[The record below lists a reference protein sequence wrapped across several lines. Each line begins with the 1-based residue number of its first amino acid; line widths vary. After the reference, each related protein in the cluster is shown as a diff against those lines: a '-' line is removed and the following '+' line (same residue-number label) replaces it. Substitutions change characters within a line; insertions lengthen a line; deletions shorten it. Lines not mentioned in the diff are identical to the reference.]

1 MGSRVRLY
9 RSTGMVLARASTDPG
24 GLELPENVD
33 LNDDAVAGPGR
44 VWLARL
50 WRRDEIRAALRIA
63 SPALSQQIDT
73 VLGGGC
79 VDAREMRRVVVSASS
94 YLLRWQRRSTPFGLF
109 AGVAAASTGE
119 EPTTRFGH
127 GHRMTVR
134 ADARWLGG
142 IIDGL
147 ERHPEVLLRLPVVV
161 NNAGFT
167 RGDRFVVPARPDE
180 TQPGRG
186 AALDVSVRQT
196 RAVRTVLAG
205 AAEPVHVAA
214 LAQRIGEQFPSAPPS
229 KIYALLAELVAGR
242 VLITSLRAPM
252 TTVDTLAHLVGQ
264 LETIGADEAPDVAD
278 LLKQLGAIHDELAQH
293 SSVGV
298 LLSKVDPALKGVAER
313 MKAVHDTAGKV
324 LAVDVALDCQL
335 TVPDSVMREAE
346 AAATALLR
354 LTPHPFGSP
363 VWKDFHARFRDR
375 YGTGA
380 VVPVRDVAADS
391 GLGLP
396 AGFLGASRPHPPRA
410 LTERDGTLL
419 ALIQQAAVDGGA
431 EIELTEPVIRA
442 LTVGDHTQMIPPPR
456 VELAFQLHAASPGAL
471 ARGQF
476 QLWVTGAPMQAN
488 SMAGRFAYLLSEA
501 DQRRLADT
509 YTPACDRTVAAQL
522 SFPPRRE
529 HNENITRVPRLL
541 PHVISLAEHRADDDA
556 VIRLDDLAVTTDASE
571 LFLVR
576 MSTGERIQPYVLHSL
591 ETSAQTPPLARFLA
605 EVACARWGVYGPFDF
620 GVARAMPFLPRV
632 RCGRSVLA
640 PARWLLNA
648 AGLPQARST
657 MPTWEKAL
665 SGWRD
670 RWCVPS
676 TVVLCEGELRL
687 PLDLDDRLDRVLL
700 RARLHRN
707 RSSRVEL
714 REAGDPDGLAW
725 AGRACELLAILN
737 AAHPRAAAN
746 RLPTALQHP
755 TAPQHRVTRA
765 DALRPGHPAVLHA
778 QLLGHPLRFDEI
790 LTDHLP
796 LLLDDV
802 KGYVAL
808 WWFRRHHDATRP
820 DSDQHLVLCLRLRG
834 PQEYGDAAARLA
846 DWTARLSACGL
857 LADLNLG
864 TYQPQRGGYGHGA
877 ATETA
882 VEGVFAADS
891 AAALAQIRLATDT
904 GMPNQALAAAS
915 MSHIAASLA
924 AIPEAGYRWLVDLL
938 PQERGKLDSSLREAA
953 LRVVSVD
960 DWAEL
965 RGLPGGQTVAKAWQ
979 KRREALVAYRG
990 RLGQNSDQMMVL
1002 RSLLHD
1008 HHIRAV
1014 GVDPGA
1020 ERVTNRLAR
1029 AVAQRQMALIRRGA
1043 P

>member
-1 MGSRVRLY
+1 MGSRITLY
-9 RSTGMVLARASTDPG
+9 RNTGVVLVRASTDPG

-50 WRRDEIRAALRIA
+50 WRRDEVRAALRVA

-73 VLGGGC
+73 MLSGDST
-79 VDAREMRRVVVSASS
+79 DARDMRRVLVSASS
-94 YLLRWQRRSTPFGLF
+94 YLLRWRRRPTPFGLF
-109 AGVAAASTGE
+109 AGVAAASASDR
-119 EPTTRFGH
+119 PTTRFGH
-127 GHRMTVR
+127 GHRVTVR

-142 IIDGL
+142 IIDRL
-147 ERHPEVLLRLPVVV
+147 ERHPEVLLRLPILV

-180 TQPGRG
+180 AQPGRG
-186 AALDVSVRQT
+186 AALDTSVRHT
-196 RAVRTVLAG
+196 RAVRAALAG
-205 AAEPVHVAA
+205 AAEPVRVAA
-214 LAQRIGEQFPSAPPS
+214 LAQRIGEQFPGVPLG
-229 KIYALLAELVAGR
+229 KIHALLAELVASR

-252 TTVDTLAHLVGQ
+252 TTVDTLAHLVDQ
-264 LETIGADEAPDVAD
+264 LETVGAGDLPDIAD
-278 LLKQLGAIHDELAQH
+278 LLKQLAAIRDELSH
-293 SSVGV
+293 PSSLGV
-298 LLSKVDPALKGVAER
+298 LLSEADPALKGVAER
-313 MKAVHDTAGKV
+313 MKAVHGTAEKV

-335 TVPDSVMREAE
+335 TVPDAVIREAE
-346 AAATALLR
+346 AAATTLLR

-363 VWKDFHARFRDR
+363 AWKDFHAHFRDR

-380 VVPVRDVAADS
+380 VVPVRDVVADS
-391 GLGLP
+391 GLGFP
-396 AGFLGASRPHPPRA
+396 AGFLGAPRPHPPRA

-419 ALIQQAAVDGGA
+419 ALIQQAVVDGRA

-442 LTVGDHTQMIPPPR
+442 LTVGDHAQMIPPPR
-456 VELAFQLHAASPGAL
+456 VELALQLHAASPDAL
-471 ARGQF
+471 ACGQF

-488 SMAGRFAYLLSEA
+488 SMAGRFAHLLSEA

-509 YTPACDRTVAAQL
+509 YTPACDHAVAVQL

-529 HNENITRVPRLL
+529 HNENITRAPRLL
-541 PHVISLAEHRADDDA
+541 PRVISLAEHRADDA
-556 VIRLDDLAVTTDASE
+556 VIRLDDLAVTTDASQ
-571 LFLVR
+571 LYLMR
-576 MSTGERIQPYVLHSL
+576 ISTGERIQPHVLHSL

-605 EVACARWGVYGPFDF
+605 EVASARCGVYGPFDF

-648 AGLPQARST
+648 LDLPHAQST
-657 MPTWEKAL
+657 APTWEKAL

-670 RWCVPS
+670 RWRIPS
-676 TVVLCEGELRL
+676 AVVLCEGELRL

-700 RARLHRN
+700 RTRLDRD
-707 RSSRVEL
+707 RTGRVEL
-714 REAGDPDGLAW
+714 REAGDHDGLAW
-725 AGRACELLAILN
+725 VGRACELLVTLDVTR
-737 AAHPRAAAN
+737 PRAAAD
-746 RLPTALQHP
+746 RPP
-755 TAPQHRVTRA
+755 TAPQHTVTRS
-765 DALRPGHPAVLHA
+765 DALLPGHSAVLHA

-790 LTDHLP
+790 LTDHLSF
-796 LLLDDV
+796 LLDDV
-802 KGYVAL
+802 EDHMAL
-808 WWFRRHHDATRP
+808 WWFRRHHDTTRP

-834 PQEYGDAAARLA
+834 PQEYGVAAARLA
-846 DWTARLSACGL
+846 DWAARLSACGL
-857 LADLNLG
+857 LADLNLV

-877 ATETA
+877 AMETA
-882 VEGVFAADS
+882 TEGVFAADS

-904 GMPNQALAAAS
+904 GMPNQAIAAAS
-915 MSHIAASLA
+915 MSDVAASLA
-924 AIPEAGYRWLVDLL
+924 ATPEAGHRWLVDLL
-938 PQERGKLDSSLREAA
+938 PQEHGKLDSSLREAA
-953 LRVVSVD
+953 LQLASVD

-965 RGLPGGQTVAKAWQ
+965 RGLPGGQTVAEAWDQ
-979 KRREALVAYRG
+979 RREALAIYREQLSQDG
-990 RLGQNSDQMMVL
+990 DQMTVL

-1008 HHIRAV
+1008 HHVRAV

-1029 AVAQRQMALIRRGA
+1029 AVAQRQMALIHRST